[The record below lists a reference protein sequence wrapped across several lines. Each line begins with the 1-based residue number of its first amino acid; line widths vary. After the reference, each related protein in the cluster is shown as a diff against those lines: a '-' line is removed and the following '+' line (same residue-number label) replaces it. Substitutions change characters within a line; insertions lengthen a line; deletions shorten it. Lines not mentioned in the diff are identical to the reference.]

1 MFHAHVPGDPRGKG
15 SVRVY
20 NGRAF
25 KDKKTDDYM
34 TRAILCFRASP
45 GFPSAPIAE
54 PVDIEIRAYI
64 ERPKRLVPKPRAKK
78 EQPPEYAFPAP
89 CKPDLDNLAK
99 ALLDALTQAGVIVDD
114 CRCVDLSIRK
124 FYVAVGSAPGVDV
137 YVTRSADAWTG
148 A

>member
-15 SVRVY
+15 SVRVF
-20 NGRAF
+20 NGRAM
-25 KDKKTDDYM
+25 KDEKTAEYM

-45 GFPSAPIAE
+45 GFPSSPIAE

-64 ERPKRLVPKPRAKK
+64 ERPKRLVPNPRARK
-78 EQPPEYAFPAP
+78 EQPPEFAFPAP
-89 CKPDLDNLAK
+89 CKPDSDNLAK

-114 CRCVDLSIRK
+114 CRCVDLHVRK
-124 FYVAVGSAPGVDV
+124 FYAAVGAAPGVEV
-137 YVTRSADAWTG
+137 IVHRSPDAWAG